1 MTDSTNNQP
10 PPHVAAAAKIVDEWL
25 RGQPGVLDVGKPQPQ
40 RPETA
45 AERFKRTPRSDTPAP
60 QPPWKDPRVP

>member
-1 MTDSTNNQP
+1 MTEANNRHP

-25 RGQPGVLDVGKPQPQ
+25 RNGPGVLDVGKPLG

-45 AERFKRTPRSDTPAP
+45 AERFKRAREIDQSNM
-60 QPPWKDPRVP
+60 PPWRDPRRT